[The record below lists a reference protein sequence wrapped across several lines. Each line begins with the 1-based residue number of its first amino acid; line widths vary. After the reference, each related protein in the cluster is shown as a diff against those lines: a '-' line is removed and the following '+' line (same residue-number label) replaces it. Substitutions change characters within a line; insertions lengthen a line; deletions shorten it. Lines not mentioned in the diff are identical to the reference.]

1 MHRVQLRKIHISAT
15 VSNMRVKKLV
25 NRGQKI
31 QEQSIHG
38 NYLQN
43 DFNRM
48 YKTPNYQD
56 VEEYS
61 QMPGAKDRILNFLSQ
76 NSFFGVQNLCHA
88 TVIAIKCY
96 RTSLKFD
103 YKLTKTDEQLYERRL
118 EAHKNG
124 EYGQKSINE
133 VKSGFT
139 MEEALHSISSWEYQK
154 RPWLVYGD
162 KQLTYNQTP
171 ILFIS

>member
-1 MHRVQLRKIHISAT
+1 MYRIQLRKIHLSASA
-15 VSNMRVKKLV
+15 SNLRVRKLV

-31 QEQSIHG
+31 QEASIHG

-48 YKTPNYQD
+48 YKTPTFD
-56 VEEYS
+56 KVREFS
-61 QMPGAKDRILNFLSQ
+61 QMPGAKIEN
-76 NSFFGVQNLCHA
+76 
-88 TVIAIKCY
+88 
-96 RTSLKFD
+96 
-103 YKLTKTDEQLYERRL
+103 TDEQLYHRRL

-124 EYGQKSINE
+124 DYSQKNINE
-133 VKSGFT
+133 VKNSYT
-139 MEEALHSISSWEYQK
+139 MEEALHSISSWEFQK
-154 RPWLVYGD
+154 RPWLAYGE